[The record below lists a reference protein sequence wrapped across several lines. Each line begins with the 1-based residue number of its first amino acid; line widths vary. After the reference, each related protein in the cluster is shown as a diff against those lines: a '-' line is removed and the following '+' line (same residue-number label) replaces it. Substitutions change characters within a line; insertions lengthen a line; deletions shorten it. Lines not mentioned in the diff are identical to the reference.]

1 MRRTLS
7 GSYEVTSRSTTG
19 VAWKTDRSMSG
30 HMVNINQ
37 GSGPPGDPDTLTIK
51 PYGLGDDLGRK
62 AVARV
67 AGEVGLHTASL
78 AQPPHSG
85 QSRRT

>member
-1 MRRTLS
+1 MRKGPAVQQEDRTVMRRTLS

-37 GSGPPGDPDTLTIK
+37 GSGPPGDPDTLTIQ
-51 PYGLGDDLGRK
+51 PHSVADDLRRE
-62 AVARV
+62 AVSRV
-67 AGEVGLHTASL
+67 GGGV
-78 AQPPHSG
+78 
-85 QSRRT
+85 